1 MNNNN
6 KSKIL
11 ALIMSFLILVTS
23 SISSVYAD
31 NTNYQNKSRSEFDKF
46 VQNMPKLS
54 ENDAKCFLA
63 FIYNDRQYEDNDIS
77 NENIYKILTGQLD
90 DYDGNLTQLKA
101 EMLAFSIFVRA
112 NLNKSIGSA
121 SKNVDYLND
130 ELVQYLQY
138 ELGNMKEIDQQIISS
153 YTSVVSKY
161 LQDGITDLMCGAIAK
176 SMNIYL
182 TEDNLTECRLILD
195 SANKFNNIGGDVEK
209 FVKRVVAGIQAMGF
223 VFKNEYLGR
232 YQYFDVYLDVRKNY
246 SSKDDYIFQIIMDYN
261 FLAVTDNTYFSSTID
276 LTTWITGK
284 DSWANHRG
292 TIESWA
298 EYFYKMEKYINTNH
312 ESVKDIQD
320 YIGDINLDG
329 EISATDSVLL
339 MKYLSGVQ
347 IGEQYF
353 ICDLNNDQVVDTMDA
368 VLLSKYLAGYDIKIN
383 N

>member
-121 SKNVDYLND
+121 SKNVDYLNN

-182 TEDNLTECRLILD
+182 TEDNLTDCRLILD

-209 FVKRVVAGIQAMGF
+209 FVKRVVAGIQAKGF
-223 VFKNEYLGR
+223 VFENEYLGR

-246 SSKDDYIFQIIMDYN
+246 SSKDDYIFQTIMDYN

-298 EYFYKMEKYINTNH
+298 EYFYTMEQYINTNH
-312 ESVKDIQD
+312 EAVKNIQD

-329 EISATDSVLL
+329 EISASDNVLL